1 MFKSIKLNKDYWKK
15 RIPYLKFGTPDP
27 RLIFSDDVLRFSEAM
42 TSFRF
47 NQVYKT
53 TKTNR
58 HLHTQNFLKNYFG
71 QENKPVIFDIGASD
85 GSTSLNF
92 IDLLNQ
98 SFKKYYVTDY
108 NIECSYVTDKG
119 YTFFFDQSDTC
130 FLVASKR
137 FVFYPE
143 TSWYVDFFFKNKLHE
158 IINKPKTNIV
168 LCNRKLFNLSN
179 IDDRIKILSYNIF
192 ETWRNEKADII
203 IVGNLLNRSYFSDPE
218 IKKAILNCYEALT
231 ENGVLAIIR
240 NKLEGPDEIEKS
252 SVYCKSDKFS
262 LKKIFEQNGGV
273 EINDLILSLQFK

>member
-1 MFKSIKLNKDYWKK
+1 MFKSIKLNKNYWKK
-15 RIPYLKFGTPDP
+15 LIPFIRFGTPDP
-27 RLIFSDDVLRFSEAM
+27 RLVFSDDDLLFSEAM

-58 HLHTQNFLKNYFG
+58 HILTQNFLKNYSG
-71 QENKPVIFDIGASD
+71 PDTKPVILDIGASD

-92 IDLLNQ
+92 IDLLDQ

-108 NIECSYVTDKG
+108 NIECSYAKEKG
-119 YTFFFDQSDTC
+119 YTFFFDKSDTC

-143 TSWYVDFFFKNKLHE
+143 TSWYVNLILKKKLHE
-158 IINKPKTNIV
+158 ISNKPKTNIV
-168 LCNRKLFNLSN
+168 LCNRKLFKLTK

-192 ETWRNEKADII
+192 ETWCYEKADII
-203 IVGNLLNRSYFSDPE
+203 IVGNLLNRSYFSDGE
-218 IKKAILNCYEALT
+218 IKEAILNCYEALT

-240 NKLEGPDEIEKS
+240 NKLEGKDEIEKS